1 MSFYQKETLTE
12 TMEDNRSLQ
21 TQFRIVNSDEER
33 MKLNLQKYM
42 CIEIYGILRR
52 KWYACKNFWK
62 GNEQFSESCI
72 GKSTFQKE
80 T

>member
-1 MSFYQKETLTE
+1 
-12 TMEDNRSLQ
+12 
-21 TQFRIVNSDEER
+21 

>member
-1 MSFYQKETLTE
+1 
-12 TMEDNRSLQ
+12 MEDNRSLQ

-52 KWYACKNFWK
+52 K
-62 GNEQFSESCI
+62 
-72 GKSTFQKE
+72 
-80 T
+80 